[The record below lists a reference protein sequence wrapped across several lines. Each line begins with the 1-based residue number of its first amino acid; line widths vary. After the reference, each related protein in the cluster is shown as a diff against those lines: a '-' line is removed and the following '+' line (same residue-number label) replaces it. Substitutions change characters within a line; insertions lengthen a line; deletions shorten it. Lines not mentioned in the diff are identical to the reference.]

1 MENNTLTP
9 EEAIVA
15 ATFERIAQ
23 QTIGK
28 SWLSVLL
35 EWQASGESEKTDE
48 MNLVLLELA
57 RELKMYVG
65 DKAALNVKFPVH

>member
-1 MENNTLTP
+1 
-9 EEAIVA
+9 
-15 ATFERIAQ
+15 
-23 QTIGK
+23 
-28 SWLSVLL
+28 L

>member
-1 MENNTLTP
+1 MDDNTLTL
-9 EEAIVA
+9 EESIVA
-15 ATFERIAQ
+15 VTFERISQ

-35 EWQASGESEKTDE
+35 KWEASGESEKTDE
-48 MNLVLLELA
+48 MKLVYAELA

-65 DKAALNVKFPVH
+65 DKAALSVEFHIH